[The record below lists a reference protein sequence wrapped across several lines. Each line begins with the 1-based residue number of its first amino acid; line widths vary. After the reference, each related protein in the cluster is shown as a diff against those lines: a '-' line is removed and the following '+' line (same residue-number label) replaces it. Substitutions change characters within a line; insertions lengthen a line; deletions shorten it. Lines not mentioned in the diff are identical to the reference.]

1 MSGSTASSA
10 GAAKGSSAIGGIGG
24 AISGSIGASR
34 GAASGSSPK
43 GGIGGAGGASISG
56 IGGIGGAINGSTGAS
71 TGAAN
76 GSSPIGGIGGAGG
89 ASMPGIGGIG
99 GAINGSTGASTGAAN
114 GSSPIGGIGGAGGA
128 SISGIGGIGGAGGA
142 SISGIGGIAGIP
154 GGAGGAFISGIGGAG
169 GASISGIAG
178 IPGGAGGASISGI
191 GGAGGASISGMAGI
205 PGGAGG
211 ASMPGIGGIGG
222 AGGASIAGI
231 GGIGG
236 MPGGAG
242 GASIAGIGGIGGIP
256 GGAGGASAAG
266 GAGGAGG
273 IGGIGGSPGGIG
285 GFSSLI
291 YNSSVA
297 SAQGGISSIPNEHI
311 TVLPVGFHFLGRFLS
326 DLVESLRVL
335 DVGWVR
341 GSSMVGMDSGTPPVL
356 FVVGTAGAGKS
367 SLVTSFQRW
376 SRFLETDAIAVNLDP
391 GAERVHYDAEF
402 DVRDLISLTE
412 VMGEYDLGPNG
423 AQILAADLLAAQAGD
438 VAAQLHAL
446 TGEVMIVDTP
456 GQVELFAFREASNHL
471 IEVIGREQSAIIYL
485 FDPMLSRSPS
495 GFVSQMLLSSIVE
508 FRLGLPT
515 KNFLS
520 KADLLDPDELA
531 QILEWSERL
540 EILELALYDEA
551 GGQRTE
557 FAINQLRMMQEFA
570 QAPGLTPLSSE
581 LEEGLADILTFAQA
595 LFGGMSDARDGFA
608 ADNDDE
614 KN

>member
-89 ASMPGIGGIG
+89 ASISGIG
-99 GAINGSTGASTGAAN
+99 
-114 GSSPIGGIGGAGGA
+114 
-128 SISGIGGIGGAGGA
+128 GIGGIGGAGGA
-142 SISGIGGIAGIP
+142 SISGIGG
-154 GGAGGAFISGIGGAG
+154 AG
-169 GASISGIAG
+169 GASISGMAG

-211 ASMPGIGGIGG
+211 ASMLGIGGIGGAGGASMPGIGGIGG

-236 MPGGAG
+236 IPGGAG
-242 GASIAGIGGIGGIP
+242 GASIAGIGGIGGMP

-311 TVLPVGFHFLGRFLS
+311 TVLPVGFDFLGRFLS

-520 KADLLDPDELA
+520 KADLLEPDELA

>member
-1 MSGSTASSA
+1 MRGSA
-10 GAAKGSSAIGGIGG
+10 GASIGGASGSAAIGGIGG
-24 AISGSIGASR
+24 AMSGSAGASI
-34 GAASGSSPK
+34 GGASGS
-43 GGIGGAGGASISG
+43 AA
-56 IGGIGGAINGSTGAS
+56 IGGIGGASGS
-71 TGAAN
+71 AA
-76 GSSPIGGIGGAGG
+76 IGGIGGAMRGSAGASIGG
-89 ASMPGIGGIG
+89 ASGSASIGGIG
-99 GAINGSTGASTGAAN
+99 GM
-114 GSSPIGGIGGAGGA
+114 
-128 SISGIGGIGGAGGA
+128 
-142 SISGIGGIAGIP
+142 
-154 GGAGGAFISGIGGAG
+154 
-169 GASISGIAG
+169 
-178 IPGGAGGASISGI
+178 PGGAGGASISGI
-191 GGAGGASISGMAGI
+191 GGAGGASISG
-205 PGGAGG
+205 
-211 ASMPGIGGIGG
+211 IGG
-222 AGGASIAGI
+222 AGGASISGI
-231 GGIGG
+231 GGIAGMPGG
-236 MPGGAG
+236 AGGASIGGIAGIPGGAG

-256 GGAGGASAAG
+256 GGAGGASIEGIGGIGGRPGGAG
-266 GAGGAGG
+266 GAPSAGGAGG
-273 IGGIGGSPGGIG
+273 IGGIGGIAGIPGGIG

-297 SAQGGISSIPNEHI
+297 SAQGGINSIPKEHI
-311 TVLPVGFHFLGRFLS
+311 TVLPFGFRECCCFGRQLS
-326 DLVESLRVL
+326 RTIRTL
-335 DVGWVR
+335 DVGW
-341 GSSMVGMDSGTPPVL
+341 GGGYSMVGMDSGTPPVL

-446 TGEVMIVDTP
+446 SGEVMIVDTP

-520 KADLLDPDELA
+520 KADLLEPDELA

-540 EILELALYDEA
+540 EILEMALYDEA

>member
-89 ASMPGIGGIG
+89 AS
-99 GAINGSTGASTGAAN
+99 
-114 GSSPIGGIGGAGGA
+114 
-128 SISGIGGIGGAGGA
+128 
-142 SISGIGGIAGIP
+142 
-154 GGAGGAFISGIGGAG
+154 
-169 GASISGIAG
+169 
-178 IPGGAGGASISGI
+178 ISGI

-205 PGGAGG
+205 PGGAGGASMPGIGGIGGAGG

-242 GASIAGIGGIGGIP
+242 GASIAGIGGIGGMP

>member
-1 MSGSTASSA
+1 MRGSA
-10 GAAKGSSAIGGIGG
+10 GASIGGASGSAAIGGIGG
-24 AISGSIGASR
+24 AMSGSAGASI
-34 GAASGSSPK
+34 GGASGSAAI
-43 GGIGGAGGASISG
+43 GGSGGASGSAGASIGGARGSAA
-56 IGGIGGAINGSTGAS
+56 IGGIGGASGSAGAS
-71 TGAAN
+71 
-76 GSSPIGGIGGAGG
+76 IGGIGGAMSGSAGASVGG
-89 ASMPGIGGIG
+89 ASGSAAIGGIG
-99 GAINGSTGASTGAAN
+99 GM
-114 GSSPIGGIGGAGGA
+114 
-128 SISGIGGIGGAGGA
+128 
-142 SISGIGGIAGIP
+142 
-154 GGAGGAFISGIGGAG
+154 
-169 GASISGIAG
+169 
-178 IPGGAGGASISGI
+178 PGGAGGASISGI
-191 GGAGGASISGMAGI
+191 GGAGGASISGIGGIAGM

-211 ASMPGIGGIGG
+211 ASIGGI
-222 AGGASIAGI
+222 AGI
-231 GGIGG
+231 
-236 MPGGAG
+236 PGGAG

-256 GGAGGASAAG
+256 GGAGGASIEGIGGIGGRPGGAG
-266 GAGGAGG
+266 GAPSAGGAGG
-273 IGGIGGSPGGIG
+273 IGGIGGIAGIPGGIG

-297 SAQGGISSIPNEHI
+297 SAQGGINSIPKEHI
-311 TVLPVGFHFLGRFLS
+311 TVLPFGFRECCCFGRQLS
-326 DLVESLRVL
+326 RTIRTL
-335 DVGWVR
+335 DVGW
-341 GSSMVGMDSGTPPVL
+341 GGGYSMVGMDSGTPPVL

-446 TGEVMIVDTP
+446 SGEVMIVDTP

-520 KADLLDPDELA
+520 KADLLEPDELA

-540 EILELALYDEA
+540 EILEMALYDEA

>member
-1 MSGSTASSA
+1 MSGSTGASIGGASGSA
-10 GAAKGSSAIGGIGG
+10 AIGGIGG
-24 AISGSIGASR
+24 AMSGSTGASI
-34 GAASGSSPK
+34 GGASGS
-43 GGIGGAGGASISG
+43 AA
-56 IGGIGGAINGSTGAS
+56 IGGIGG
-71 TGAAN
+71 
-76 GSSPIGGIGGAGG
+76 
-89 ASMPGIGGIG
+89 M
-99 GAINGSTGASTGAAN
+99 
-114 GSSPIGGIGGAGGA
+114 
-128 SISGIGGIGGAGGA
+128 
-142 SISGIGGIAGIP
+142 
-154 GGAGGAFISGIGGAG
+154 
-169 GASISGIAG
+169 
-178 IPGGAGGASISGI
+178 PGGAGGASISGI
-191 GGAGGASISGMAGI
+191 GGAGGASISGIGGI
-205 PGGAGG
+205 GGMPGGAGG
-211 ASMPGIGGIGG
+211 ASISGIGG
-222 AGGASIAGI
+222 AGGASISGI
-231 GGIGG
+231 GGIGGKPGGAGGASIGGIAG

-256 GGAGGASAAG
+256 GGAGGASIEGIGGIGGRPGGAG
-266 GAGGAGG
+266 GAPSAGGAGG
-273 IGGIGGSPGGIG
+273 IGGIGGIAGIPGGIG

-297 SAQGGISSIPNEHI
+297 SAQGGINSIPKEHI
-311 TVLPVGFHFLGRFLS
+311 TVLPFGFRECCCFGRQLS
-326 DLVESLRVL
+326 RPIRTL
-335 DVGWVR
+335 DVGW
-341 GSSMVGMDSGTPPVL
+341 GGGASMVGMDSGTPPVL

-446 TGEVMIVDTP
+446 SGEVMIVDTP

-520 KADLLDPDELA
+520 KADLLEPDELA

-540 EILELALYDEA
+540 EILEMALYDEA